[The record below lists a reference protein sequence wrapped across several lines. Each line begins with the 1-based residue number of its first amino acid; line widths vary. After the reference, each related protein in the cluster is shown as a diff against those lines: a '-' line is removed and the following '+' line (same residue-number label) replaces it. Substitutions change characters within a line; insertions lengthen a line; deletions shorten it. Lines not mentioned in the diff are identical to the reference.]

1 MNPYVRLDRRPDLVD
16 GALVVAFQGWND
28 GGEAATSAA
37 RYLVEQ
43 WEAVS
48 IGTID
53 PEEFYDFQVNRP
65 TVRLEGGVSRVI
77 DWPRPELFAASV
89 GGRGVVV
96 LIAPEPNVRW
106 RTFTETILDACRDL
120 GIGLMVTLGGFL
132 TDVAHARPVPV
143 VGSARN
149 EDEAGRLG
157 LAHSRYE
164 GPTGIVGVLHDAANR
179 SGLASVSLWAAV
191 PHYLPMA
198 VNPKAALALV
208 ERTSRLLGVPLE
220 TEPLAGMA
228 ERWERGVARVLE
240 ENEELG
246 EYVRRLE
253 AAAEAAD
260 EQGLS
265 PEGPVPSGESIA
277 AELERYL
284 QERAGGEG
292 SGP

>member
-220 TEPLAGMA
+220 TEPLASMA